1 MATLFGV
8 GPDHSWRTSLNL
20 HHSEGGTGT
29 WERVWVLKSWHP
41 SDGNPYLKWINTRK
55 HIPISQM
62 KGLGKEVA
70 LMTYQEPSL
79 LTWFPLSYVHRVPT
93 EAAGSGVVTTKP
105 AEGRDFVPDFLGLL
119 RHHGSK

>member
-1 MATLFGV
+1 
-8 GPDHSWRTSLNL
+8 
-20 HHSEGGTGT
+20 
-29 WERVWVLKSWHP
+29 
-41 SDGNPYLKWINTRK
+41 
-55 HIPISQM
+55 M

-93 EAAGSGVVTTKP
+93 EAASSGVVTTKP

-119 RHHGSK
+119 CHHGSKDLVLEIGYLPFINL